1 MAFYKHNLFRL
12 MIFIA
17 ISDHNLTMGTP
28 LKIFFLPFNTVL
40 DILKIIFASWEW
52 QGGMYLY
59 WFYPAQGHGIDYL
72 LTASGFFLYKTILK
86 PKSEL

>member
-1 MAFYKHNLFRL
+1 MSIKAFYKHNLFHL

-17 ISDHNLTMGTP
+17 ISDHNLNMGTP
-28 LKIFFLPFNTVL
+28 LKFFFFPFNTAL

-52 QGGMYLY
+52 QGGTDLY

-72 LTASGFFLYKTILK
+72 LMASGFFFV
-86 PKSEL
+86 